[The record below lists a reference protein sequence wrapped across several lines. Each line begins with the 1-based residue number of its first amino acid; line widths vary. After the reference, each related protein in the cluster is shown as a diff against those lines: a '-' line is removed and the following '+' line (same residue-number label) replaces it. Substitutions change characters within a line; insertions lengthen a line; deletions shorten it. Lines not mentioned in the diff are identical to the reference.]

1 MKKKINYIK
10 SPMNYVGNKYK
21 LLSQLHAIFP
31 KNIHNLIDLF
41 CGGLDISINTPAKFK
56 FANDINENIINIYK
70 SFQEKSIDEILSFVD
85 NRIKEFQLSRVNQ
98 EGFLKY
104 RDLYNTSK
112 EYNTPL
118 DLFTLT
124 RFSFNNKISFNIN
137 KEFNSSFGWNHSD
150 FNLTQRANTR
160 AMHTAIQNIHFSS
173 NNFRN
178 FNISSFTDKNDF
190 LYVDPP
196 YLISNAVYNDGPKA
210 INSKWELQDEIDL
223 YNYLDKANEQGIKWA
238 VSNVIAHKGKENV
251 ILIEWAE
258 KYNVYDIYSNYS
270 NAVYNKIK
278 TKEPTIEVLI
288 TNYDKEK
295 LI

>member
-21 LLSQLHAIFP
+21 LLSQLHTIFP

-41 CGGLDISINTPAKFK
+41 CGGLDVSINTPAKFK
-56 FANDINENIINIYK
+56 FANDINENVINIYK
-70 SFQEKSIDEILSFVD
+70 SFQEKSIDEILSFID
-85 NRIKEFQLSRVNQ
+85 NRIKEFQLNRVNQ

-104 RDLYNTSK
+104 RDLYNASK

-160 AMHTAIQNIHFSS
+160 AMHATIQNIHFSS

-178 FNISSFTDKNDF
+178 FDISSFTDKNDF

-196 YLISNAVYNDGPKA
+196 YLISNAIYNDGPKA
-210 INSKWELQDEIDL
+210 VNSRWDIQDEIDL

-238 VSNVIAHKGKENV
+238 VSNVVAHKGKENV
-251 ILIEWAE
+251 TLIEWAE
-258 KYNVYDIYSNYS
+258 KYNVYDIYSDYS
-270 NAVYNKIK
+270 KAVYNKIK
-278 TKEPTIEVLI
+278 TEEPTIEVLI
-288 TNYDKEK
+288 TNYDKERC
-295 LI
+295 